1 MSNSV
6 RPHGLYSPQ
15 NSPGQNTGMGSL
27 SLFQRIFP
35 TQGSNPRLPHC
46 GQILYQLS
54 HKGSPHQCLSI
65 FKNCCC
71 CLVATSFPTLLQSHG
86 LQPVRLLGPWDSPGK
101 NTGAG
106 CHALLQGIFPTQES
120 NPNLYMGRWVLY
132 HCATREAPSLK
143 ITTTLKTEVKCST
156 KGLSCQ
162 TLTHQDT
169 SKLTCVSGLFKN
181 VGPCVSRHVRL
192 CTSVPF
198 TCTGWLRPCWAR
210 LTPVCSENALSQRVV
225 SCRVT
230 RKEKT
235 RHVIT
240 AHYSLGICY
249 TFWKLVLLNISVIND
264 INRC

>member
-1 MSNSV
+1 
-6 RPHGLYSPQ
+6 
-15 NSPGQNTGMGSL
+15 
-27 SLFQRIFP
+27 
-35 TQGSNPRLPHC
+35 
-46 GQILYQLS
+46 
-54 HKGSPHQCLSI
+54 
-65 FKNCCC
+65 
-71 CLVATSFPTLLQSHG
+71 
-86 LQPVRLLGPWDSPGK
+86 
-101 NTGAG
+101 
-106 CHALLQGIFPTQES
+106 
-120 NPNLYMGRWVLY
+120 MGRWVLY

-143 ITTTLKTEVKCST
+143 ITATLKTGVKCST

-210 LTPVCSENALSQRVV
+210 LTPVCSENALSKRVV

-235 RHVIT
+235 RRDNSTLQSQH
-240 AHYSLGICY
+240 
-249 TFWKLVLLNISVIND
+249 LLYILEA
-264 INRC
+264 CFT

>member
-1 MSNSV
+1 MCV
-6 RPHGLYSPQ
+6 
-15 NSPGQNTGMGSL
+15 
-27 SLFQRIFP
+27 
-35 TQGSNPRLPHC
+35 
-46 GQILYQLS
+46 
-54 HKGSPHQCLSI
+54 
-65 FKNCCC
+65 
-71 CLVATSFPTLLQSHG
+71 CLVAQSFLTLCDPTDCSPPGSSVHE
-86 LQPVRLLGPWDSPGK
+86 DSPGK

-210 LTPVCSENALSQRVV
+210 LTPVCSENTLS
-225 SCRVT
+225 
-230 RKEKT
+230 
-235 RHVIT
+235 
-240 AHYSLGICY
+240 
-249 TFWKLVLLNISVIND
+249 
-264 INRC
+264 